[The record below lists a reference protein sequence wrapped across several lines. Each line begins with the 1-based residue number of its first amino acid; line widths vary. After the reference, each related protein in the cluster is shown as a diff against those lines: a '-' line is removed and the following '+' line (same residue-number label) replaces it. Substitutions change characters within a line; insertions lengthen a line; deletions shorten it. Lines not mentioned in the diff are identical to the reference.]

1 MAPHRRSTPLISLE
15 AVALDTET
23 TGLDARTARIV
34 EIAVLKLRGDRVL
47 AEDPFQR
54 LVNPGVAMPPTA
66 TGIHGLADADVR
78 SAPRFPDMAAE
89 LDGILGEATVIG
101 HDIGYDLTVLA
112 REYALAG
119 RSWRVPR
126 ALDVG
131 SLARVAMPTLARYS
145 LDALCDWQ
153 EIRIERRHRAIP
165 DARAA
170 AELFVKLIPML
181 RARNIRTLA
190 EAEAACGALLDE
202 APRGVR
208 TGWIVPGRESDAA
221 DSTPALARLDSFPY
235 RHRVRDVMS
244 APAVT
249 AAGAL
254 TARDA
259 LAILLE
265 KRISSVIVTGSEG
278 RVGIVTERDLLR
290 ALRDEAPGK
299 PAPRLQDIMR
309 HPLQTVPEEAFIYR
323 AIGRMDRLGDPA
335 SGRRQSPERDRRHRK
350 GAGPAA
356 SAGDGGDRA
365 RRRDRQRGG
374 RGRARGRVGEA
385 SVGGAQPRRRGCR
398 SRERHAGDKRRDLR
412 PDRAGGA
419 HRGAAPGRRR
429 PGRAAG
435 ALCGDGAG
443 IGRPRREPARGRPGQ
458 CHRLCQRR
466 ARRPGGPLVRRA
478 CRPHVRHPR
487 PDRRSLLPRRRDGEE
502 RRLPPQRRR
511 LAKRSSTAGSNA
523 PSRSIC

>member
-1 MAPHRRSTPLISLE
+1 
-15 AVALDTET
+15 
-23 TGLDARTARIV
+23 
-34 EIAVLKLRGDRVL
+34 
-47 AEDPFQR
+47 
-54 LVNPGVAMPPTA
+54 
-66 TGIHGLADADVR
+66 
-78 SAPRFPDMAAE
+78 MAAE
-89 LDGILGEATVIG
+89 VDGILGEATVIG

-153 EIRIERRHRAIP
+153 EIRIERRHRATP

-221 DSTPALARLDSFPY
+221 DSTSALARLDSFPY

-265 KRISSVIVTGSEG
+265 KHISSVIVTGSEG
-278 RVGIVTERDLLR
+278 RW
-290 ALRDEAPGK
+290 
-299 PAPRLQDIMR
+299 
-309 HPLQTVPEEAFIYR
+309 
-323 AIGRMDRLGDPA
+323 A
-335 SGRRQSPERDRRHRK
+335 SSRSGTCCEPCATKR
-350 GAGPAA
+350 
-356 SAGDGGDRA
+356 RA
-365 RRRDRQRGG
+365 RRRRVSRTSCVIPSRPCRRKPSSIAPSAGWTDGIRHLAVDNRRNEIVGIVKRGT
-374 RGRARGRVGEA
+374 RCV
-385 SVGGAQPRRRGCR
+385 S
-398 SRERHAGDKRRDLR
+398 
-412 PDRAGGA
+412 
-419 HRGAAPGRRR
+419 GRRR
-429 PGRAAG
+429 R
-435 ALCGDGAG
+435 
-443 IGRPRREPARGRPGQ
+443 
-458 CHRLCQRR
+458 
-466 ARRPGGPLVRRA
+466 
-478 CRPHVRHPR
+478 
-487 PDRRSLLPRRRDGEE
+487 
-502 RRLPPQRRR
+502 
-511 LAKRSSTAGSNA
+511 
-523 PSRSIC
+523 SRSATRSTTRRT